1 MATDGPNDNFLE
13 PANIGQRRFFGLDL
27 IRAIAISS
35 VVYVH
40 SAGILVL
47 TGHDFLPSWLDGV
60 ELFFVLSG
68 FLIGGLLI
76 DISDR
81 QPSLRAW
88 LIFMIRRWMR
98 TLPAYFVVGG
108 ISLMTSSQVHH
119 KLYHAVVYGTLTQ
132 NLA

>member
-1 MATDGPNDNFLE
+1 
-13 PANIGQRRFFGLDL
+13 
-27 IRAIAISS
+27 

-40 SAGILVL
+40 SAGMLAM

-108 ISLMTSSQVHH
+108 VSLMTSSQVHH
-119 KLYHAVVYGTLTQ
+119 KLYHAVVYGTLT
-132 NLA
+132 